1 MKTLGY
7 RLKSLRKN
15 MQLTGEEFGAKMNVS
30 KPTVSLWESD
40 KRTPNAEMLQ
50 KIANFFDVSV
60 DYLLIGKPNT
70 TNDSYYYDT
79 EVAELAEQ
87 IKNDPELRIL
97 LDAKRNLSKQD
108 MKAIINITKSL
119 LQRERGDE

>member
-1 MKTLGY
+1 MKTLGC

-15 MQLTGEEFGAKMNVS
+15 MELTGEEFGAKMNVS

>member
-1 MKTLGY
+1 MKTLGC

>member
-70 TNDSYYYDT
+70 TNDSYYYDI

>member
-1 MKTLGY
+1 MKTLGS

-15 MQLTGEEFGAKMNVS
+15 MQLTGEEFGVKMNVS

>member
-1 MKTLGY
+1 MKTLGC

-60 DYLLIGKPNT
+60 DYLLIGKTNT
-70 TNDSYYYDT
+70 TNDGYYYDS
-79 EVAELAEQ
+79 EVAELANQ

>member
-1 MKTLGY
+1 
-7 RLKSLRKN
+7 

>member
-119 LQRERGDE
+119 LQREREDE

>member
-1 MKTLGY
+1 MKTLGC

-79 EVAELAEQ
+79 EVAEIAEQ

>member
-1 MKTLGY
+1 MKTLGC

-119 LQRERGDE
+119 LQRARGDE